1 MSDAPAVPLPTVWR
15 CLISL
20 ASWIVPRRARKDWR
34 TRWDSVVRDWWI
46 LVERGEVAG
55 DISEQLAAHC
65 RAALADTLWMRF
77 SKDNLRR
84 WVRGPACVVVATAA
98 TLLLLAIVTHGFAVT
113 RSLIEIA
120 RDLRY
125 ASPQMAGARE
135 GALVAY
141 GFPILFA
148 LATGIVL
155 VAIGRLPLRTYGWR
169 YWSFLLFKAASVM
182 LILPLLWIEG
192 GSALRAHIS
201 NLPLRVF
208 GGGLGLAVI
217 FVAAFGCALLWA
229 FADQRRRC
237 PVCLERLAMPV
248 TIGSWGSVFDPVA
261 TELLCNEGHGSLY
274 ASETLTGE
282 ADRWTAFGASWRS
295 LFAANESKKDDVA
308 R

>member
-1 MSDAPAVPLPTVWR
+1 MSNVPLPMVWS
-15 CLISL
+15 CLIPL
-20 ASWIVPRRARKDWR
+20 ASWMVPRRERSEWR
-34 TRWDSVVRDWWI
+34 ARWDSAVRNWWT

-55 DISEQLAAHC
+55 EISGQLAAHC
-65 RAALADTLWMRF
+65 RAALADAFWTRF

-84 WVRGPACVVVATAA
+84 WVRGPRFVVVCTSA
-98 TLLLLAIVTHGFAVT
+98 TLLLLAILTHAFAVT
-113 RSLIEIA
+113 RRLIEIA

-125 ASPQMAGARE
+125 ASPEMAGARE

-155 VAIGRLPLRTYGWR
+155 VAFGRLPLRTYGWR
-169 YWSFLLFKAASVM
+169 YWSFLLFKTASVM
-182 LILPLLWIEG
+182 VILPLLWIEG
-192 GSALRAHIS
+192 GAALRAHIS
-201 NLPLRVF
+201 NLQLRVF
-208 GGGLGLAVI
+208 GGGLALALI

-274 ASETLTGE
+274 AAETRTGE
-282 ADRWTAFGASWRS
+282 ADCWTAFGASWRS
-295 LFAANESKKDDVA
+295 LFAAHESKKDDVS